1 MLDSEMRS
9 LHLAPKKTTQL
20 VSICGSQVRPCSSSE
35 DLKTRPEL
43 ALLEISFQQEI
54 HGNTCFQYSRR
65 NTVINLQRILLEHGI
80 WEFLWE

>member
-1 MLDSEMRS
+1 MLDSEMCS

-65 NTVINLQRILLEHGI
+65 NTVNTSGTWYLGVSLGVIEIV
-80 WEFLWE
+80 

>member
-1 MLDSEMRS
+1 MLDSEMRN

-20 VSICGSQVRPCSSSE
+20 VSIYGSQMRPCTSSE
-35 DLKTRPEL
+35 DFKTRPEL
-43 ALLEISFQQEI
+43 ALLEISIQQEI

-65 NTVINLQRILLEHGI
+65 TMVINMQRKLLEHGI